1 VARSGRRPSRTS
13 QGGEGHAV
21 ETPFQCLRHLRRRRR
36 LRRDRGRGPRPTQGQ
51 PSGLTRKVLSERD
64 VPNSNYKAVQVA
76 AEIAAGFVVARHTHP
91 GIESAYVL
99 EGEAELSV
107 DGQPDRK
114 IQAND
119 AFQIPPNR
127 PHGVRNG
134 GKATKLAITY
144 VVEKDKPLAS
154 PA

>member
-1 VARSGRRPSRTS
+1 MLS
-13 QGGEGHAV
+13 
-21 ETPFQCLRHLRRRRR
+21 RRRFSACAICAAV
-36 LRRDRGRGPRPTQGQ
+36 GGFVATGAAAQGQPQGQ

-119 AFQIPPNR
+119 AFQIPPNT

>member
-1 VARSGRRPSRTS
+1 MLS
-13 QGGEGHAV
+13 
-21 ETPFQCLRHLRRRRR
+21 RRRFSACAICAAV
-36 LRRDRGRGPRPTQGQ
+36 GGFVATEAAAQGQ
-51 PSGLTRKVLSERD
+51 PQGLTRKVLSERD
-64 VPNSNYKAVQVA
+64 LPDSKYKAVVVA

-91 GIESAYVL
+91 GIENAYVL

-114 IQAND
+114 IQASD
-119 AFQIPPNR
+119 GFQIPPNT

-134 GKATKLAITY
+134 SKVTKLAITY